1 MSHVSLYTEVSGPHY
16 GKGAIVYF
24 HITVVSR
31 PPCDHWVLTCALYD
45 IQFFLIVR
53 VVDRTVIKGLSYV
66 SEVYIYCNEVSGS
79 CCDGLSHVL

>member
-24 HITVVSR
+24 YITVVSR

-45 IQFFLIVR
+45 IQFFLIEGSGPHR
-53 VVDRTVIKGLSYV
+53 DQGAIMSLR
-66 SEVYIYCNEVSGS
+66 YIFIVMR
-79 CCDGLSHVL
+79 